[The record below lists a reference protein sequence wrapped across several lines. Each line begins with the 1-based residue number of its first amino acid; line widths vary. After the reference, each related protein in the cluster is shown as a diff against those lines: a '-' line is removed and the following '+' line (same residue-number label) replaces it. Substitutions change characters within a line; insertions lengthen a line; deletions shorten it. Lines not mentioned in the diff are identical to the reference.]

1 MPTRSPRRRLTP
13 PRRRAAPQP
22 SQRMLRVL
30 GIGEARPAAPIERRE
45 QVTRWT
51 LAGADVLCAL
61 AALTL
66 VIIGVGGTPSP
77 VLALVPPAIV
87 ALAKVLG
94 LYDRDE
100 LVLRKSTLDEV
111 PGLFQ
116 LATLFALVA
125 WLGDGPLGG
134 RTFTGTAVLAL
145 WSGALLGFAVLRAL
159 ARAVV
164 LRHSPVERC
173 LVVGDGDAIE
183 SVAAKLDGVPGVH
196 AHLVARVP
204 VERARESLS
213 DLVREHEVHRVLI
226 APRASGSDGIV
237 ELVALAKS
245 LGVRVSILPR
255 IFEVVGS
262 SVVFDEL
269 GGVPVLGVRRFGL
282 SRSSQLAKRALDL
295 TGASALLLCTVPL
308 WVLAALAV
316 RLDSSGSVFFRQVR
330 VGRDGRFFKMFKFR
344 TMVDGAETQKDAL
357 REHNETQGLFKIAA
371 DPRITRVGR
380 LLRRT
385 SLDELPQLLNVFRGE
400 MSLVGPRPLVIEE
413 DRRVEGWHRRRLHLI
428 PGMTGHWQVLGS
440 ARIPLQ
446 EMVTIDY
453 LYAANW
459 TLWTD
464 VKILLRTVPYVLA
477 RRGL

>member
-1 MPTRSPRRRLTP
+1 
-13 PRRRAAPQP
+13 
-22 SQRMLRVL
+22 MLRVL

-51 LAGADVLCAL
+51 LAGADALCAL
-61 AALTL
+61 IALTL
-66 VIIGVGGTPSP
+66 VIVGTGGTPSP
-77 VLALVPPAIV
+77 ALALVPPAIV

-111 PGLFQ
+111 PALFQ
-116 LATLFALVA
+116 LATLVSLVA
-125 WLGDGPLGG
+125 WLGDRPLGG
-134 RTFTGTAVLAL
+134 HAFTAPSVLVLWAAMLLGLAL
-145 WSGALLGFAVLRAL
+145 LRAL
-159 ARAVV
+159 ARVAV
-164 LRHSPVERC
+164 LRRSPPERC
-173 LVVGDGDAIE
+173 LVVGDGDTIDG
-183 SVAAKLDGVPGVH
+183 VANKLEGVPGVH
-196 AHLVARVP
+196 AQLVARVP
-204 VERARESLS
+204 VEHARRSLAE
-213 DLVREHEVHRVLI
+213 LVREHEVHRVLI

-237 ELVALAKS
+237 ELVAVAKS

-295 TGASALLLCTVPL
+295 MGASALLLCAAPL
-308 WVLAALAV
+308 WVLAAV
-316 RLDSSGSVFFRQVR
+316 TIRLDSAGPIFFRQTR
-330 VGRDGRFFKMFKFR
+330 VGRDGHLFQMFKFR
-344 TMVDGAETQKDAL
+344 TMDQDAEAQKDAL
-357 REHNETQGLFKIAA
+357 RGQNETQGLFKITD
-371 DPRITRVGR
+371 DPRITRAGR
-380 LLRRT
+380 VLRGT

-400 MSLVGPRPLVIEE
+400 MSLVGPRPLVIDE

-428 PGMTGHWQVLGS
+428 PGMTGHWQILGS

-477 RRGL
+477 RRGI